1 MGINIKEM
9 YKEVDKDEI
18 NSEAFLSKI
27 LAYFRLRMPFNYGY
41 ADIIRYIFCCR
52 CIIHKKY
59 DNEARYHKGS

>member
-18 NSEAFLSKI
+18 DSDAFLSKI

-41 ADIIRYIFCCR
+41 ADIVKYIF
-52 CIIHKKY
+52 
-59 DNEARYHKGS
+59 